1 MKGRRRR
8 HGRLCILPVLLC
20 IVVSFSM
27 GAWYERQY
35 GNQEQAYTR
44 VAYAPVFRGGPRIEE
59 PAQWD
64 TYIATAYCPCKN
76 CCGSGASGITAS
88 GARPREGVTIA
99 ADWDILPEGTIVE
112 IQDIGYRMVQDTGS
126 AIKGHRIDIYFEEHE
141 KALEFGV
148 RKVQVR
154 KVLGGGR

>member
-44 VAYAPVFRGGPRIEE
+44 VAYAPVFRGAPRIEA
-59 PAQWD
+59 PVQWD
-64 TYIATAYCPCKN
+64 TYVATAYCPCEK

-88 GARPREGVTIA
+88 GAVAREGITIA
-99 ADWDILPEGTIVE
+99 ADWDILPEGALVE
-112 IQDIGYRMVQDTGS
+112 IDGLGYRIVQDTGS
-126 AIKGHRIDIYFEEHE
+126 SIKGHRIDIYFEVHE
-141 KALEFGV
+141 DALDFGV
-148 RKVQVR
+148 QEVR
-154 KVLGGGR
+154 VRVVLGGGL